1 MPFSQGLPSIDTG
14 PAAGGRVV
22 EGGCRAE
29 MQCCSHKASPALT
42 QALQR
47 ARVESRAG
55 ADRTEAQ
62 RMLRETILAAE
73 RDKARAMGA
82 DQVQRGRQ
90 EEEEREQLAELE
102 AQRRQVVVGVVL
114 CGGNGAPLERWSH
127 LAVEF
132 RGKCV
137 NSFAG

>member
-1 MPFSQGLPSIDTG
+1 MPFPQGY
-14 PAAGGRVV
+14 
-22 EGGCRAE
+22 
-29 MQCCSHKASPALT
+29 PALA

-82 DQVQRGRQ
+82 DQEQRGRQ
-90 EEEEREQLAELE
+90 EEAEHEQLAELE
-102 AQRRQVVVGVVL
+102 AQRRQVVVGVRRVR
-114 CGGNGAPLERWSH
+114 CPSGA
-127 LAVEF
+127 
-132 RGKCV
+132 RGSLGC
-137 NSFAG
+137 